1 MFSAL
6 GSFISCM
13 FYIVSTYIDNGISFL
28 EYIDIA
34 IMCVYLLEYL
44 LRLFAAQHRFQFVFS
59 VWSLV
64 DLATI
69 LPIFF
74 ISQRDDADYLSKIVN
89 ISRIVRFLRVVK
101 VINKYYT
108 VNQVYF
114 LNIIR
119 LGTTNSQVSKDK
131 YIL

>member
-74 ISQRDDADYLSKIVN
+74 IS
-89 ISRIVRFLRVVK
+89 
-101 VINKYYT
+101 
-108 VNQVYF
+108 
-114 LNIIR
+114 
-119 LGTTNSQVSKDK
+119 
-131 YIL
+131 

>member
-1 MFSAL
+1 ML
-6 GSFISCM
+6 
-13 FYIVSTYIDNGISFL
+13 
-28 EYIDIA
+28 
-34 IMCVYLLEYL
+34 
-44 LRLFAAQHRFQFVFS
+44 S

-74 ISQRDDADYLSKIVN
+74 ISQRDPVDYLSKIVN

-108 VNQVYF
+108 VINCGRESLFRSAITSSLACNGRSTLSV
-114 LNIIR
+114 
-119 LGTTNSQVSKDK
+119 
-131 YIL
+131 